1 MKKHII
7 SPEASKDLLEI
18 IDYFANELQ
27 DFIKEVSEAFR
38 LTDTSNEAWDVID
51 AIIHEWRESAIA
63 IASPDLAAAFNDQ
76 TDEIPLTQPSISGG
90 GGIFFHVKPILKIK

>member
-1 MKKHII
+1 MNNYGI
-7 SPEASKDLLEI
+7 SCVKPERYK
-18 IDYFANELQ
+18 
-27 DFIKEVSEAFR
+27 
-38 LTDTSNEAWDVID
+38 D

-90 GGIFFHVKPILKIK
+90 G